1 MPKANNRIQVAK
13 DVFLH
18 LTYDTRLGIWEARY
32 VNGAGDQL
40 GSIWYDTSR
49 DHCLIFRP
57 QTPVP
62 PMTLGHGPRLVK

>member
-40 GSIWYDTSR
+40 GNVWYDSTR
-49 DHCLIFRP
+49 DNCLIFRP
-57 QTPVP
+57 QIPSP
-62 PMTLGHGPRLVK
+62 LGDHLPRPQLVK